1 MPLTARAAPKPT
13 GDEVHIN
20 GHSRGLF
27 GAPALSDPG
36 VTKMLLAGIAERVR
50 FSISRIRERLW
61 IKPLFIGVLSIAAA
75 LVAKAADSTKLDQ
88 IVPHISAES
97 VDALLSIMAAG
108 MLVIATFAVTS
119 MVSAYSSASNTASPR
134 SFPLVIADDSS
145 QHALSAFV
153 GAFIFSIVGLVA
165 RKNGYFGTAGRFV
178 LFLFTVTVFGIVIFT
193 FVHWVDRIARLGRL
207 GNTLDKVEAATAAAL
222 QRRRDAP
229 AHCGVSAEPEHATG
243 QAVFGASV
251 GYVQRIDVAAIQ
263 SHAENVNA
271 RIQVAVLPGSFVTPD
286 RALAF
291 IDTDLDAKTDLDYEQ
306 LANAFQI
313 GKERRFEDDPR
324 YGLIV
329 LSQIAGRALSPAIND
344 PGTAIDVM
352 GIVVRL
358 LILWGSPSEQDTSVE
373 AKYDLVE
380 VPELS
385 TQDMFDDAFTAI
397 SRDGSSSVEVA
408 IKIQKALSS
417 LASIGNAAMRDAAI
431 YHAQRALA
439 YAEKGL
445 ALPEDVALVREMA
458 GFACDPIDSEKNRLE
473 NKQGYT

>member
-1 MPLTARAAPKPT
+1 M
-13 GDEVHIN
+13 
-20 GHSRGLF
+20 
-27 GAPALSDPG
+27 
-36 VTKMLLAGIAERVR
+36 
-50 FSISRIRERLW
+50 
-61 IKPLFIGVLSIAAA
+61 FIGVLSIAAA

-88 IVPHISAES
+88 ILPPISAES
-97 VDALLSIMAAG
+97 IDDLLSIMAAS
-108 MLVIATFAVTS
+108 MLVIATFAVAS

-153 GAFIFSIVGLVA
+153 GAFIFSIVGLVSL
-165 RKNGYFGTAGRFV
+165 KNGYFETAGRFV
-178 LFLFTVTVFGIVIFT
+178 LFIFTVTVFGIVIFT
-193 FVHWVDRIARLGRL
+193 FVRWVDRIARLGRL
-207 GNTLDKVEAATAAAL
+207 GNTIDKVEVATAAAL
-222 QRRRDAP
+222 KRRRHAP
-229 AHCGVSAEPEHATG
+229 AHRGVAADPEHASG
-243 QAVFGASV
+243 QAVFGDSV
-251 GYVQRIDVAAIQ
+251 GYVQRIDVAALQ

-291 IDTDLDAKTDLDYEQ
+291 IGTDLHAKADLDYEQ
-306 LANAFQI
+306 LADAFEI
-313 GKERRFEDDPR
+313 GKERRFDDDPR

-352 GIVVRL
+352 GILVRL
-358 LILWGSPSEQDTSVE
+358 LILWGSPSEVDTSVE
-373 AKYDLVE
+373 VKYDLVE

-397 SRDGSSSVEVA
+397 SRDGSGSVEVA
-408 IKIQKALSS
+408 IRIQKALSS

-431 YHAQRALA
+431 HHAQRALA

-445 ALPEDVALVREMA
+445 ALPEDVALIREMA
-458 GFACDPIDSEKNRLE
+458 GFACDQIDLE
-473 NKQGYT
+473 RKGLPSKQSYT